1 MEFLKYMYTGTN
13 YILKKNQKIVPKQE
27 TPKQKLVFF
36 EKIKKGDNYLVPE
49 IEIIADDALTEE
61 KKKELEHCVKNW
73 ISANVNEVLCDLIN
87 LTKIKIE
94 NQYLRALA
102 YQLYEN
108 NGVLKR
114 QKIKHKLELAKETL
128 KG

>member
-1 MEFLKYMYTGTN
+1 M
-13 YILKKNQKIVPKQE
+13 
-27 TPKQKLVFF
+27 KL
-36 EKIKKGDNYLVPE
+36 
-49 IEIIADDALTEE
+49 
-61 KKKELEHCVKNW
+61 LE
-73 ISANVNEVLCDLIN
+73 DLIN

-114 QKIKHKLELAKETL
+114 KILKKLLNLFQKKKEKNFGIWVSKLDVTMFFFL
-128 KG
+128 KC